1 MRPPIRSARM
11 PSGRRDNAPVKIG
24 MPTRSANWV
33 SLRPNSR
40 WMRTPM
46 MEKIV
51 QTMKHAAKASVLM
64 TSAALRDLMSGDFVA
79 DIMRGRLERAF
90 QMAEHE
96 VGANGGQIGRAN
108 V

>member
-1 MRPPIRSARM
+1 MYSKFFLFFMLTRPPRSTSTDTLI
-11 PSGRRDNAPVKIG
+11 PYTSLF
-24 MPTRSANWV
+24 RS
-33 SLRPNSR
+33 PNSR

-64 TSAALRDLMSGDFVA
+64 TSAALRDLMSGYFVA